1 VISQTFR
8 RKIILG
14 KFSCLL
20 LQLIHQILH
29 PLSVLAILVLP
40 ELVLLDLPL
49 SLAVVLHGVA
59 KAALLTVL
67 GSML

>member
-1 VISQTFR
+1 
-8 RKIILG
+8 
-14 KFSCLL
+14 L

-59 KAALLTVL
+59 KAALLTIL